1 MISEAGHANDNM
13 MLNRLVSFMR
23 ACATCRLAWI
33 FAFLHAAWFFVA
45 IANMSPP
52 SPQLAQYLDQGG
64 WSSASVLA
72 GRPFHFHYESNLLKC
87 LFLADLPSMLAAIPL
102 DFAVGAL
109 LRVVRV
115 GSFVGS
121 YFGAGLMLLAG
132 TLEWLALGKLSAGWM
147 EQKQRGRW
155 VLQKLDRYWRPAII
169 FIVLFAI
176 IATPIVNRR
185 SRQLGFRHAGI
196 SFR

>member
-1 MISEAGHANDNM
+1 
-13 MLNRLVSFMR
+13 MR

-52 SPQLAQYLDQGG
+52 SPQLAQFLDQGG

-87 LFLADLPSMLAAIPL
+87 LFVVDLPSMVAAIPL
-102 DFAVGAL
+102 DFVVGAL
-109 LRVVRV
+109 LKVIRV

-121 YFGAGLMLLAG
+121 YFGAGVRVLAG
-132 TLEWLALGKLSAGWM
+132 TFEWLALGKLFADWM
-147 EQKQRGRW
+147 PMAQKRRGTW
-155 VLQKLDRYWRPAII
+155 VLQRLDRYWRPAII
-169 FIVLFAI
+169 FIVLFTI

-196 SFR
+196 SFH

>member
-1 MISEAGHANDNM
+1 MS
-13 MLNRLVSFMR
+13 LNRLVNFMR
-23 ACATCRLAWI
+23 ACATSRVAWI

-52 SPQLAQYLDQGG
+52 TPELARFFDQGG
-64 WSSASVLA
+64 WSSSSVLA
-72 GRPFHFHYESNLLKC
+72 GRPFHFEYESNLLKF
-87 LFLADLPSMLAAIPL
+87 LFLVDLPSMVAAIPL

-109 LRVVRV
+109 LKAIRV
-115 GSFVGS
+115 GSFMGS

-132 TLEWLALGKLSAGWM
+132 TFEWLALGKLFAGWL
-147 EQKQRGRW
+147 EQKQRGTW
-155 VLQKLDRYWRPAII
+155 VLQRLERYWRPAII
-169 FIVLFAI
+169 FIVLFTL

-196 SFR
+196 SFH